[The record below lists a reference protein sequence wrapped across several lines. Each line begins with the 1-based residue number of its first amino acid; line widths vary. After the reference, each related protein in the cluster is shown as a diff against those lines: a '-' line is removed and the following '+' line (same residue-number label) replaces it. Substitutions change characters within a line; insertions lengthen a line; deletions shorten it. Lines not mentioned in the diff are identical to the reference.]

1 MMLKT
6 KGRNSKLLNKKKNS
20 QIELTFNSNDHL
32 NILLGENSKNID
44 KLNEILEV
52 KINFFGNKLLIFGD
66 NQNLELAENLIN
78 KVYDMI
84 LLNNNN
90 NQSIDFSIF
99 ESEYKMLKNKNSV
112 DTFSKISNAI
122 DTWKKT
128 IYPKSDGQRRYIQAV
143 NEYDVI
149 FGLGPAGTG
158 KSYLAVAKAVQFL
171 KKGDIDKIILSRPA
185 VEAGENLGFLPGDM
199 KDKVDPYLRPI
210 YDALYEM
217 IPFELVEKKIQEGI
231 IEIAPVAF
239 MRGRTF
245 KNSFIIIDE
254 AQNTSS
260 IQMKMILTRLGH
272 GSKMIINGDLT
283 QIDIKYLND
292 SGLSKAK
299 NKLANL
305 KTIKFVNLDKK
316 DVVRHKIVS
325 EIISAYEKL

>member
-1 MMLKT
+1 MLKI
-6 KGRNSKLLNKKKNS
+6 KAQNVKLKSHKNLS
-20 QIELTFNSNDHL
+20 QVELTFNSNDDL
-32 NILLGENSKNID
+32 NTLLGENSKNID
-44 KLNEILEV
+44 KLNETMDVDIS
-52 KINFFGNKLLIFGD
+52 FFGNKLLIHGKRK
-66 NQNLELAENLIN
+66 NVELAENLIN
-78 KVYDMI
+78 KVYDI
-84 LLNNNN
+84 LLFNKKN

-99 ESEYKMLKNKNSV
+99 ESEYKMLKNKNSI
-112 DTFSKISNAI
+112 DTTSKITNSI

-128 IYPKSDGQRRYIQAV
+128 IYPKSEGQKKYLQAI
-143 NEYDVI
+143 NKYDVI

-171 KKGDIDKIILSRPA
+171 KKGTIDKIILSRPA

-283 QIDIKYLND
+283 QIDIKYIND
-292 SGLSKAK
+292 SGLSTAEK
-299 NKLANL
+299 KLANL
-305 KTIKFVNLDKK
+305 DAIKFINLNKK
-316 DVVRHKIVS
+316 DVVRHSIVS
-325 EIISAYEKL
+325 EIISAYEK

>member
-1 MMLKT
+1 MLKT
-6 KGRNSKLLNKKKNS
+6 KYQNNKLLNKNKIS
-20 QIELTFNSNDHL
+20 QVELTFNSNDNL
-32 NILLGENSKNID
+32 NILLGQNSENLN
-44 KLNEILEV
+44 KLNDIIDVEIS
-52 KINFFGNKLLIFGD
+52 FFGNKLLIVGE
-66 NQNLELAENLIN
+66 NQNVELAKNLIN
-78 KVYDMI
+78 KVYDLL
-84 LLNNNN
+84 LLNKNN
-90 NQSIDFSIF
+90 NQSIDFSNF
-99 ESEYKMLKNKNSV
+99 ETEYKMLKKQNSV
-112 DTFSKISNAI
+112 DTSSKILNSI
-122 DTWKKT
+122 DTWKRT
-128 IYPKSDGQRRYIQAV
+128 IYPKSDGQKRYLQAI

-171 KKGDIDKIILSRPA
+171 KKGNIDKIILSRPA

-283 QIDIKYLND
+283 QIDIKYIND
-292 SGLSKAK
+292 SGLSTAK
-299 NKLANL
+299 NKLADL
-305 KTIKFVNLDKK
+305 KTIKFVNLNKK

-325 EIISAYEKL
+325 EIISAYEK

>member
-1 MMLKT
+1 MLKI
-6 KGRNSKLLNKKKNS
+6 KAQNIKLQSHKNLS
-20 QIELTFNSNDHL
+20 QVELTFNSNDDL
-32 NILLGENSKNID
+32 NTLLGENSKNID
-44 KLNEILEV
+44 KLNKTMDVDIS
-52 KINFFGNKLLIFGD
+52 FFGNKLLILGKKK
-66 NQNLELAENLIN
+66 NVELAENLIN
-78 KVYDMI
+78 KVYDI
-84 LLNNNN
+84 LLFNKKN

-99 ESEYKMLKNKNSV
+99 ESEYKMLKNKNSI
-112 DTFSKISNAI
+112 DTTSKITNSI

-128 IYPKSDGQRRYIQAV
+128 IYPKSEGQKKYLQAI
-143 NEYDVI
+143 NKYDVI

-171 KKGDIDKIILSRPA
+171 KKGSIDKIILSRPA

-283 QIDIKYLND
+283 QIDIKYIND
-292 SGLSKAK
+292 SGLSSAQK
-299 NKLANL
+299 KLANL
-305 KTIKFVNLDKK
+305 DTIKFVNLNKK
-316 DVVRHKIVS
+316 DVVRHSVVS
-325 EIISAYEKL
+325 EIISAYEK

>member
-1 MMLKT
+1 MLKT
-6 KGRNSKLLNKKKNS
+6 KILSQKLFNQGNQS
-20 QIELTFNSNDHL
+20 QVQLTFNSNDDL

-44 KLNEILEV
+44 RLNKIIDVEIS
-52 KINFFGNKLLIFGD
+52 FFGNKLLIVGEK
-66 NQNLELAENLIN
+66 QNVELTENLIN
-78 KVYDMI
+78 KVYDI
-84 LLNNNN
+84 LLFNKNTSR
-90 NQSIDFSIF
+90 SIDFATF
-99 ESEYKMLKNKNSV
+99 ESEYLMLKNKNSV
-112 DTFSKISNAI
+112 DTSSKILNSI
-122 DTWKKT
+122 DTWRKT
-128 IYPKSDGQRRYIQAV
+128 IYPKSNGQKEYIQAV
-143 NEYDVI
+143 DEYDVI

-171 KKGDIDKIILSRPA
+171 KKGNIDKIILSRPA

-245 KNSFIIIDE
+245 KNSFVIIDE

-283 QIDIKYLND
+283 QIDIKYIND
-292 SGLSKAK
+292 SGLSTAK
-299 NKLANL
+299 KKLANL
-305 KTIKFVNLDKK
+305 KTIKFINLNKK

-325 EIISAYEKL
+325 EIINAYEK

>member
-1 MMLKT
+1 M
-6 KGRNSKLLNKKKNS
+6 
-20 QIELTFNSNDHL
+20 
-32 NILLGENSKNID
+32 
-44 KLNEILEV
+44 
-52 KINFFGNKLLIFGD
+52 
-66 NQNLELAENLIN
+66 IN
-78 KVYDMI
+78 KVYDI
-84 LLNNNN
+84 LLFKKNNV
-90 NQSIDFSIF
+90 QSIDFSIF

-112 DTFSKISNAI
+112 DTSSKVLNSI

-128 IYPKSDGQRRYIQAV
+128 IYPKSDGQNKYILAV

-171 KKGDIDKIILSRPA
+171 KKGHIDKIILSRPA

-217 IPFELVEKKIQEGI
+217 MPFEIVEKKIQEGI

-260 IQMKMILTRLGH
+260 IQMKMILTRLGY
-272 GSKMIINGDLT
+272 GSKMIINGDLS
-283 QIDIKYLND
+283 QIDIKYIND
-292 SGLSKAK
+292 SGLITAK
-299 NKLANL
+299 KKLSNL
-305 KTIKFVNLDKK
+305 KTFKFINLNKK

-325 EIISAYEKL
+325 EIISAYEK

>member
-1 MMLKT
+1 MLKA
-6 KGRNSKLLNKKKNS
+6 KDQKNKLLNHKKFS
-20 QIELTFNSNDHL
+20 QVELTFNSNNHL
-32 NILLGENSKNID
+32 NILLGENSKNIE
-44 KLNEILEV
+44 KLNEIIDVEV
-52 KINFFGNKLLIFGD
+52 SFFGNKLLIVGE
-66 NQNLELAENLIN
+66 NYNVELAENLIK

-84 LLNNNN
+84 SFNLNNNK
-90 NQSIDFSIF
+90 SIEFSIF
-99 ESEYKMLKNKNSV
+99 ESEFKMLKNKNSV
-112 DTFSKISNAI
+112 DTSSKISNSI

-128 IYPKSDGQRRYIQAV
+128 IYPKSDGQKKYLQAV

-171 KKGDIDKIILSRPA
+171 KKGEVDKIILSRPA

-217 IPFELVEKKIQEGI
+217 IPFELVEKKMQEGI

-245 KNSFIIIDE
+245 KNSFVIIDE

-272 GSKMIINGDLT
+272 GSKMIINGDLS

-292 SGLSKAK
+292 SGLSTAK
-299 NKLANL
+299 KKLSNL
-305 KTIKFVNLDKK
+305 KTIKFVNLSKK
-316 DVVRHKIVS
+316 DVIRHKLVS
-325 EIISAYEKL
+325 EIISAYEK

>member
-1 MMLKT
+1 MFKT
-6 KGRNSKLLNKKKNS
+6 KDLNKKSLNYS
-20 QIELTFNSNDHL
+20 NVLEIELTFNSNNDL
-32 NILLGENSKNID
+32 NLLLGENSENID
-44 KLNEILEV
+44 KLN
-52 KINFFGNKLLIFGD
+52 KIIDVDISFFGNKLYISGE
-66 NQNLELAENLIN
+66 NKNVELAENLIN
-78 KVYDMI
+78 KVYDI
-84 LLNNNN
+84 LLFNKNYK
-90 NQSIDFSIF
+90 QSIDFSIF

-112 DTFSKISNAI
+112 DTSSKISNSI

-128 IYPKSDGQRRYIQAV
+128 IYPKSDGQKRYIQAID
-143 NEYDVI
+143 EFDVI

-171 KKGDIDKIILSRPA
+171 KKGHIDKIILSRPA

-272 GSKMIINGDLT
+272 GSKMIINGDLS

-292 SGLSKAK
+292 SGLNTAK
-299 NKLANL
+299 KKLYNL
-305 KTIKFVNLDKK
+305 KTIKFISLNKK
-316 DVVRHKIVS
+316 DIVRHKIVS
-325 EIISAYEKL
+325 EILSAYEK

>member
-1 MMLKT
+1 MLKT
-6 KGRNSKLLNKKKNS
+6 KYQNNKLLNKNKIS
-20 QIELTFNSNDHL
+20 QVELTFNSNDNL
-32 NILLGENSKNID
+32 NILLGQNSENLD
-44 KLNEILEV
+44 KLNNIIDVEIS
-52 KINFFGNKLLIFGD
+52 FFGNKLLIVGE
-66 NQNLELAENLIN
+66 NQNVELAKNLIN
-78 KVYDMI
+78 KVYDLL
-84 LLNNNN
+84 LLNKNN
-90 NQSIDFSIF
+90 NQSIDFSNF
-99 ESEYKMLKNKNSV
+99 ETEYKMLKKQNSV
-112 DTFSKISNAI
+112 DTSSKILNSI

-128 IYPKSDGQRRYIQAV
+128 IYPKSDGQKRYLQAI

-171 KKGDIDKIILSRPA
+171 KKGNIDKIILSRPA

-272 GSKMIINGDLT
+272 GSKMIVNGDLT
-283 QIDIKYLND
+283 QIDIKYIND
-292 SGLSKAK
+292 SGLSTAK
-299 NKLANL
+299 NKLADL
-305 KTIKFVNLDKK
+305 KTIKFVNLNKK

-325 EIISAYEKL
+325 EIISAYEK

>member
-1 MMLKT
+1 MLKT
-6 KGRNSKLLNKKKNS
+6 KAPNYKISNKKNQS
-20 QIELTFNSNDHL
+20 QVELIFNSNDDL
-32 NILLGENSKNID
+32 NIFLGENSKNVD
-44 KLNEILEV
+44 KLNKIIDVEIS
-52 KINFFGNKLLIFGD
+52 FFGNKLLIVGEK
-66 NQNLELAENLIN
+66 QNVKLAENLIN
-78 KVYDMI
+78 KVYD
-84 LLNNNN
+84 LLLLDKKN
-90 NQSIDFSIF
+90 NQIIDFSTF
-99 ESEYKMLKNKNSV
+99 ESEYNMLKNKNSV
-112 DTFSKISNAI
+112 DTSSKISNSI

-128 IYPKSDGQRRYIQAV
+128 IYPKSDGQKKYIQAI

-171 KKGDIDKIILSRPA
+171 KKGNIDKIILSRPA

-245 KNSFIIIDE
+245 KNSFVIIDE

-272 GSKMIINGDLT
+272 GSKLIINGDLT
-283 QIDIKYLND
+283 QIDIKYIND
-292 SGLSKAK
+292 SGLSTAK
-299 NKLANL
+299 KKLANL
-305 KTIKFVNLDKK
+305 KTIKFINLNKRDI
-316 DVVRHKIVS
+316 VRHKIVS
-325 EIISAYEKL
+325 EIINAYEK

>member
-1 MMLKT
+1 MLKI
-6 KGRNSKLLNKKKNS
+6 KAQKKNLLNHRNLT
-20 QIELTFNSNDHL
+20 QVELTFNSNEDL
-32 NILLGENSKNID
+32 NNLLGENSKNID
-44 KLNEILEV
+44 KLNHIIDVEIS
-52 KINFFGNKLLIFGD
+52 FFGNKLLILGKKKNVD
-66 NQNLELAENLIN
+66 LAENLIN
-78 KVYDMI
+78 KVYDI
-84 LLNNNN
+84 LLLNKNNNRG
-90 NQSIDFSIF
+90 IDFSIF
-99 ESEYKMLKNKNSV
+99 ESEYEMLINKNSV
-112 DTFSKISNAI
+112 DTSSKISNSM

-128 IYPKSDGQRRYIQAV
+128 IYPKSDGQKKYIQAFK
-143 NEYDVI
+143 EYDVI

-158 KSYLAVAKAVQFL
+158 KSYLAVAKAVQSL
-171 KKGDIDKIILSRPA
+171 KKGNIDKIILSRPA

-272 GSKMIINGDLT
+272 GSKMIVNGDLT
-283 QIDIKYLND
+283 QIDIKYIND
-292 SGLSKAK
+292 SGLITAK
-299 NKLANL
+299 KKLANL
-305 KTIKFVNLDKK
+305 KTIKFINLNKK

-325 EIISAYEKL
+325 DIITAYEK

>member
-1 MMLKT
+1 MLKT
-6 KGRNSKLLNKKKNS
+6 KAQNIKS
-20 QIELTFNSNDHL
+20 QSHNYLSQVELTFNSNDDL
-32 NILLGENSKNID
+32 NTLLGENSKNID
-44 KLNEILEV
+44 KLNETMDVDIS
-52 KINFFGNKLLIFGD
+52 FFGNKLLILGKKK
-66 NQNLELAENLIN
+66 NVELAENLIN
-78 KVYDMI
+78 KVYDI
-84 LLNNNN
+84 LLFNNKN

-112 DTFSKISNAI
+112 DTSSKVLNSI

-128 IYPKSDGQRRYIQAV
+128 IYPKSDGQNKYIQAV

-158 KSYLAVAKAVQFL
+158 KSYLAVAKAVQSL
-171 KKGDIDKIILSRPA
+171 KKGLIDKIILSRPA

-217 IPFELVEKKIQEGI
+217 MPFETVEKKIQEGI

-283 QIDIKYLND
+283 QIDIKYIND
-292 SGLSKAK
+292 SGLSTAQK
-299 NKLANL
+299 KLANL
-305 KTIKFVNLDKK
+305 DTIKFINLNKK
-316 DVVRHKIVS
+316 DVVRHSIVS
-325 EIISAYEKL
+325 EIISAYEK

>member
-1 MMLKT
+1 MLKT
-6 KGRNSKLLNKKKNS
+6 KAHNNKTLNREKIL
-20 QIELTFNSNDHL
+20 QVELTFNSNKDL
-32 NILLGENSKNID
+32 NRLLGENSKNVE
-44 KLNEILEV
+44 KLNTILDVEIG
-52 KINFFGNKLLIFGD
+52 FFGNKLLIVGKK
-66 NQNLELAENLIN
+66 QNVELAENLIN
-78 KVYDMI
+78 KVYDI
-84 LLNNNN
+84 LSFNKNN

-99 ESEYKMLKNKNSV
+99 ETEYKMLKNKNSV
-112 DTFSKISNAI
+112 DTSLKILNSI
-122 DTWKKT
+122 DTWKKS
-128 IYPKSDGQRRYIQAV
+128 IYPKSNGQKNYIKAI
-143 NEYDVI
+143 NEYDVV

-171 KKGDIDKIILSRPA
+171 KTGEIEKIILSRPA

-217 IPFELVEKKIQEGI
+217 MPFELVEKKIQEGI

-260 IQMKMILTRLGH
+260 IQMKMILTRLGY

-283 QIDIKYLND
+283 QVDIKYLAD
-292 SGLSKAK
+292 SGLNTAK
-299 NKLANL
+299 KKLANL
-305 KTIKFVNLDKK
+305 KKIKFVNLNKN
-316 DVVRHKIVS
+316 DVVRHKIVT
-325 EIISAYEKL
+325 EIISAYEN

>member
-1 MMLKT
+1 MLKT
-6 KGRNSKLLNKKKNS
+6 KALNNNSLKYSKLSKV
-20 QIELTFNSNDHL
+20 ELTFNSNDDL
-32 NILLGENSKNID
+32 KILLGENSKNID
-44 KLNEILEV
+44 KLNEIIDVE
-52 KINFFGNKLLIFGD
+52 ISFFGNKLLIIGKK
-66 NQNLELAENLIN
+66 QNVELAENLIN
-78 KVYDMI
+78 KVYDI
-84 LLNNNN
+84 LLFNKNS

-99 ESEYKMLKNKNSV
+99 ESEYEMLKNKNSV
-112 DTFSKISNAI
+112 DTSSKALNLI

-128 IYPKSDGQRRYIQAV
+128 IYPKSDGQKKYIQAV

-149 FGLGPAGTG
+149 FGIGPAGTG
-158 KSYLAVAKAVQFL
+158 KSYLAVAKAVEFL
-171 KKGDIDKIILSRPA
+171 KKGNVDKIILSRPA

-283 QIDIKYLND
+283 QIDIKYIND
-292 SGLSKAK
+292 SGLSTAK
-299 NKLANL
+299 TKLANL
-305 KTIKFVNLDKK
+305 KTIKFINLNKK

-325 EIISAYEKL
+325 EIINAYEK

>member
-1 MMLKT
+1 MLKT
-6 KGRNSKLLNKKKNS
+6 KYQNNKLLNKNKIS
-20 QIELTFNSNDHL
+20 QVELTFNSNDNL
-32 NILLGENSKNID
+32 NILLGQNSENLD
-44 KLNEILEV
+44 KLNNIIDVEIS
-52 KINFFGNKLLIFGD
+52 FFGNKLLIVGE
-66 NQNLELAENLIN
+66 NQNVELAKNLIN
-78 KVYDMI
+78 KVYDLL
-84 LLNNNN
+84 LLNKNN
-90 NQSIDFSIF
+90 NQSIDFSNF
-99 ESEYKMLKNKNSV
+99 ETEYKMLKKQNSV
-112 DTFSKISNAI
+112 DTSSKILNSI
-122 DTWKKT
+122 DTWKRT
-128 IYPKSDGQRRYIQAV
+128 IYPKSDGQKRYLQAI

-171 KKGDIDKIILSRPA
+171 KKGNIDKIILSRPA

-272 GSKMIINGDLT
+272 GSKMIVNGDLT
-283 QIDIKYLND
+283 QIDIKYIND
-292 SGLSKAK
+292 SGLSTAK
-299 NKLANL
+299 NKLAYL
-305 KTIKFVNLDKK
+305 KTIKFVNLNKK

-325 EIISAYEKL
+325 EIISAYEK

>member
-1 MMLKT
+1 MLKT
-6 KGRNSKLLNKKKNS
+6 KAHNNKTLNREKIL
-20 QIELTFNSNDHL
+20 QVELTFNSNKDL
-32 NILLGENSKNID
+32 NRLLGENSKNVE
-44 KLNEILEV
+44 KLNTILDVEIG
-52 KINFFGNKLLIFGD
+52 FFGNKLLIVGKK
-66 NQNLELAENLIN
+66 QNVELAENLIN
-78 KVYDMI
+78 KVYDI
-84 LLNNNN
+84 LSFNKNN

-99 ESEYKMLKNKNSV
+99 ETEYKMLKNKNSV
-112 DTFSKISNAI
+112 DTSLKILNSI
-122 DTWKKT
+122 DTWKKS
-128 IYPKSDGQRRYIQAV
+128 IYPKSNGQKNYIKAI
-143 NEYDVI
+143 NEYDVV

-171 KKGDIDKIILSRPA
+171 KTGEIEKIILSRPA

-217 IPFELVEKKIQEGI
+217 MPFELVEKKIQEGI

-260 IQMKMILTRLGH
+260 IQMKMILTRLGY

-283 QIDIKYLND
+283 QIDIKYIND
-292 SGLSKAK
+292 SGLSTAK
-299 NKLANL
+299 KKLSNL
-305 KTIKFVNLDKK
+305 KTIKFINLNKK

-325 EIISAYEKL
+325 EIISAYEK

>member
-1 MMLKT
+1 MLKT
-6 KGRNSKLLNKKKNS
+6 KAQNLKSLSHRNLS
-20 QIELTFNSNDHL
+20 QVELTFNSNDDL

-44 KLNEILEV
+44 KLNKIMDVEIS
-52 KINFFGNKLLIFGD
+52 FFGNKLLIVGEKK
-66 NQNLELAENLIN
+66 NVELAENLIN
-78 KVYDMI
+78 KVYDI
-84 LLNNNN
+84 LIFNKNN

-99 ESEYKMLKNKNSV
+99 ESEYKMLKNKNAV
-112 DTFSKISNAI
+112 DTSSKILNSI

-128 IYPKSDGQRRYIQAV
+128 IYPKSDGQKKYIQAV

-171 KKGDIDKIILSRPA
+171 KKGNIDKIILSRPA

-283 QIDIKYLND
+283 QIDIKYIND
-292 SGLSKAK
+292 SGLSTAK

-305 KTIKFVNLDKK
+305 KTIKFINLNKK

-325 EIISAYEKL
+325 EIISAYEK

>member
-1 MMLKT
+1 MLKSKDKKT
-6 KGRNSKLLNKKKNS
+6 NSANFKKQS
-20 QIELTFNSNDHL
+20 QIELIFNSNDDL
-32 NILLGENSKNID
+32 NKLLGENSKNID
-44 KLNEILEV
+44 KLNQIIDV
-52 KINFFGNKLLIFGD
+52 KISCFGNKLVIIGES
-66 NQNLELAENLIN
+66 QNVELAENLIN
-78 KVYDMI
+78 KVYDI
-84 LLNNNN
+84 LQFNKNE

-112 DTFSKISNAI
+112 DTASKISNSI
-122 DTWKKT
+122 DTWKKN
-128 IYPKSDGQRRYIQAV
+128 IYPKSDGQKKYIQAV
-143 NEYDVI
+143 KDYDVI

-158 KSYLAVAKAVQFL
+158 KSYLAVAKAVQYL
-171 KKGDIDKIILSRPA
+171 KRGNIDKIILSRPA

-217 IPFELVEKKIQEGI
+217 IPFDLVEKKIQEGI

-260 IQMKMILTRLGH
+260 IQMKMILTRLGQ

-283 QIDIKYLND
+283 QIDIKYIND
-292 SGLSKAK
+292 SGLSTAQK
-299 NKLANL
+299 KLCNL
-305 KTIKFVNLDKK
+305 KEIKFVNLSKK

-325 EIISAYEKL
+325 EIISAYEK

>member
-1 MMLKT
+1 MLKT
-6 KGRNSKLLNKKKNS
+6 KAQNLKSLSHRNLS
-20 QIELTFNSNDHL
+20 QVELTFNSNFDL

-44 KLNEILEV
+44 KLNEIIDVE
-52 KINFFGNKLLIFGD
+52 ISFFGNKLFIVGKKH
-66 NQNLELAENLIN
+66 NVELAEDLIN
-78 KVYDMI
+78 KVYDI
-84 LLNNNN
+84 LLFNKNNA
-90 NQSIDFSIF
+90 QSIDFSIF

-112 DTFSKISNAI
+112 DTSSKVLNSI

-128 IYPKSDGQRRYIQAV
+128 IYPKSDGQNNYIQAI

-171 KKGDIDKIILSRPA
+171 KKGHIDKIILSRPA

-217 IPFELVEKKIQEGI
+217 MPFETVEKKIQEGI

-292 SGLSKAK
+292 SGLSAAK
-299 NKLANL
+299 KRLSAL
-305 KTIKFVNLDKK
+305 KTIKFINLNKK

-325 EIISAYEKL
+325 EIISAYEK

>member
-1 MMLKT
+1 MLKI
-6 KGRNSKLLNKKKNS
+6 KAQNLKPLSYRNLS
-20 QIELTFNSNDHL
+20 QVELTFNSNDDL
-32 NILLGENSKNID
+32 NILLGENSKNVD
-44 KLNEILEV
+44 KLNEIIDVE
-52 KINFFGNKLLIFGD
+52 ISFFGNKLLIVGKKH
-66 NQNLELAENLIN
+66 NVELAEELIN
-78 KVYDMI
+78 KVYDI
-84 LLNNNN
+84 LLFKKNNV
-90 NQSIDFSIF
+90 QSIDFSIF
-99 ESEYKMLKNKNSV
+99 ESEYKMLKNKNSI
-112 DTFSKISNAI
+112 DTSSKVLNSI

-128 IYPKSDGQRRYIQAV
+128 IYPKSDGQNKYIQAV

-171 KKGDIDKIILSRPA
+171 KKGHIDKIILSRPA

-217 IPFELVEKKIQEGI
+217 MPFETVEKKIEEGI

-260 IQMKMILTRLGH
+260 IQMKMILTRLGY

-283 QIDIKYLND
+283 QIDIKYIND
-292 SGLSKAK
+292 SGLSTAK
-299 NKLANL
+299 KKLSNL
-305 KTIKFVNLDKK
+305 KTIKFINLNKK

-325 EIISAYEKL
+325 EIISAYEK

>member
-1 MMLKT
+1 MIKIND
-6 KGRNSKLLNKKKNS
+6 RNKKLLNRKNIS
-20 QIELTFNSNDHL
+20 KVELTFNSNNHL

-44 KLNEILEV
+44 KLNEITDVE
-52 KINFFGNKLLIFGD
+52 ISFFGNKLIIVGE
-66 NQNLELAENLIN
+66 NQNIELAEILIN
-78 KVYDMI
+78 KVYDML
-84 LLNNNN
+84 LLNKNN

-99 ESEYKMLKNKNSV
+99 ESEYKMLKDKNSV
-112 DTFSKISNAI
+112 DTSSKILNSI

-128 IYPKSDGQRRYIQAV
+128 IYPKSEGQKKYIKAV

-171 KKGDIDKIILSRPA
+171 KKGNIEKIILSRPA

-217 IPFELVEKKIQEGI
+217 MPFELVEKKIHEGI

-292 SGLSKAK
+292 SGLNTAK
-299 NKLANL
+299 KKLINL
-305 KTIKFVNLDKK
+305 KNIKFVNLNKK

-325 EIISAYEKL
+325 DIINAYEK

>member
-1 MMLKT
+1 MLKT
-6 KGRNSKLLNKKKNS
+6 KAPNYKISNKKNQS
-20 QIELTFNSNDHL
+20 QVELIFNSNDDL
-32 NILLGENSKNID
+32 NIFLGENSKNVD
-44 KLNEILEV
+44 KLNKIIDVEIS
-52 KINFFGNKLLIFGD
+52 FFGNKLLIVGEK
-66 NQNLELAENLIN
+66 QNVKLAENLIN
-78 KVYDMI
+78 KVYD
-84 LLNNNN
+84 LLLLDKKN
-90 NQSIDFSIF
+90 NQIIDFSTF
-99 ESEYKMLKNKNSV
+99 ESEYNMLKNKNSV
-112 DTFSKISNAI
+112 DTSSKISNSI

-128 IYPKSDGQRRYIQAV
+128 IYPKSDGQKKYIQAI

-171 KKGDIDKIILSRPA
+171 KKGNIDKIILSRPA

-245 KNSFIIIDE
+245 KNSFVIIDE

-283 QIDIKYLND
+283 QIDIKYIND
-292 SGLSKAK
+292 SGLSTAK
-299 NKLANL
+299 KKLANL
-305 KTIKFVNLDKK
+305 KTIKFINLNKK

-325 EIISAYEKL
+325 EIINAYEK

>member
-1 MMLKT
+1 MLKA
-6 KGRNSKLLNKKKNS
+6 KDQKNKLLNHKKFS
-20 QIELTFNSNDHL
+20 QVELTFNSNNHL
-32 NILLGENSKNID
+32 NILLGENSKNIE
-44 KLNEILEV
+44 KLNEIIDVEV
-52 KINFFGNKLLIFGD
+52 SFFGNKLLIVGE
-66 NQNLELAENLIN
+66 NHNVELAENLIK

-84 LLNNNN
+84 SFNLNNNK
-90 NQSIDFSIF
+90 SIEFSIF
-99 ESEYKMLKNKNSV
+99 ESEFKMLKNKNSV
-112 DTFSKISNAI
+112 DTSSKISNSI

-128 IYPKSDGQRRYIQAV
+128 IYPKSDGQKKYIQAV

-171 KKGDIDKIILSRPA
+171 KKGEVDKIILSRPA

-217 IPFELVEKKIQEGI
+217 IPFELVEKKMQEGI

-245 KNSFIIIDE
+245 KNSFVIIDE

-272 GSKMIINGDLT
+272 GSKMIINGDLS

-292 SGLSKAK
+292 SGLSTAK
-299 NKLANL
+299 NKLSNL
-305 KTIKFVNLDKK
+305 KTIKFVNLSKK
-316 DVVRHKIVS
+316 DVIRHKLVS
-325 EIISAYEKL
+325 EIISAYEK